1 MRILDFFEKE
11 PALKN
16 KNELGSFRS
25 QKEGIPKSKYEKKF
39 ISAGERIF
47 YLEFKK

>member
-1 MRILDFFEKE
+1 MEILDFFEKE
-11 PALKN
+11 LALKN
-16 KNELGSFRS
+16 KNELGAFLP

-39 ISAGERIF
+39 IRAGERIF